1 MNLNYN
7 FEVATVERNL
17 TKKAE
22 RIKEKERLSA
32 VITNKMLVVFLSL
45 IFAVAVLVR
54 VSSKGSTE
62 LGFLRALPYLQI
74 AFGLLT
80 AAALVWFIISERRSM
95 DARYIVLS
103 APLLLGLSASGLFA
117 VLMYAVLG
125 GAFRTVLA
133 LLAFTVLFFIFEIY
147 SIDFFA
153 ASVSAVTACL
163 MAAVANSAGVAPSMR
178 IAAYAVCAV
187 IVALI
192 CGGGA
197 YFVYRLYTERRIDIC
212 GRKFRKPQHVS
223 PAAVYAV
230 FAVSVLAFAASLVF
244 GYLLYC
250 IAAVAVVFFVAALIY
265 TVKLI

>member
-7 FEVATVERNL
+7 FEVDTVERNI

-32 VITNKMLVVFLSL
+32 VITNKMLIVFLSL
-45 IFAVAVLVR
+45 VFAVAVLVR

-74 AFGLLT
+74 AFGALT
-80 AAALVWFIISERRSM
+80 AASFVWYIISERRLT

-103 APLLLGLSASGLFA
+103 APLLLGLSASGLFS
-117 VLMYAVLG
+117 VLMYTVLG

-153 ASVSAVTACL
+153 ASVSAVASCL
-163 MAAVANSAGVAPSMR
+163 MAAIATSAGVAPTMR
-178 IAAYAVCAV
+178 VIAYVVCSLV
-187 IVALI
+187 LALI

-197 YFVYRLYTERRIDIC
+197 YFVYRLYTERRIEIC